1 MSTTIVIKKP
11 ILVETKDEKIIIE
24 QPDQIFVYNDEGNIT
39 LSEYLSSPETLATL
53 IDKKE
58 VLLDYNEIIDCM
70 SRNIKSTLIILKEN
84 TQNKYLI
91 PDTFDDALF
100 LRNTDIENLINQFK
114 ENFAYFDMILIKK
127 KITFNNNIDKDIV
140 SYKPT
145 NLSSITIHMLKPQK
159 KNNNNNNKNSDS
171 TTENNIEK
179 KGKCL
184 KRKKNIINTK

>member
-100 LRNTDIENLINQFK
+100 LRNTEIENLIDQFK
-114 ENFAYFDMILIKK
+114 DQFAYFDMILIKK
-127 KITFNNNIDKDIV
+127 KLTYKNNRDKKIV

-159 KNNNNNNKNSDS
+159 KNNNNNKNSDS
-171 TTENNIEK
+171 TNDNNIEK

-184 KRKKNIINTK
+184 KRKKNITNTK